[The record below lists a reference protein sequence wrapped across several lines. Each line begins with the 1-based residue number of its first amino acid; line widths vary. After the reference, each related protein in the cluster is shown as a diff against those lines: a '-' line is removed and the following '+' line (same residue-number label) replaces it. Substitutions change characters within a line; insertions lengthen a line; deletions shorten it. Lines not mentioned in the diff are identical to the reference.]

1 MTRQERDRVP
11 LLEVRGVTKSF
22 GAVAAVAGVSF
33 PLYAGEAHALVGENG
48 AGKSTIVK
56 MLAGVHR
63 PDQGE
68 LLLDGREVEFSS
80 PADAK
85 AAGIAVIYQ
94 EPTLFP
100 DLTVAENIVMGRH
113 PRGRLG
119 MIDRSAIRAEAERL
133 FARLGVRI
141 DPNRPARGLS
151 IADQQIV
158 EIAKALSADA
168 RVLIMDEP
176 TAALSLVEV
185 ERLFS
190 VARALRDEGAAIM
203 FISHRFEEIVD
214 LCQRVTIMRDGRHV
228 STDAMEDVTVDEMV
242 RRMVGRDLD
251 ALFPKQDVEP
261 GAVVLEVDGLTREGV
276 FRDVSFSVRAGEIVA
291 FAGLVGA
298 GRSEVVQ
305 AVFGVDER
313 DAGVVRLNGKKLKP
327 HSPRAAMAAGM
338 ALVPED
344 RRQQG
349 LVMDLSI
356 ERNVTLPRARAL
368 SKLGLLLG
376 PGERREA
383 LRWTERLRTKYG
395 RLGDAV
401 GTLSGGNQQKVVL
414 AKWLAMAPRV
424 LIVDEPT
431 RGIDVGTKAEVH
443 RLMSALA
450 AEGVAVVMVSSELPE
465 VLGMADRVLV
475 MREGRIVAEIPRA
488 EADENS
494 VMFAAMGQ
502 GAVA

>member
-68 LLLDGREVEFSS
+68 LLTDGREAEFSS

-119 MIDRSAIRAEAERL
+119 MIDRAAIRAEAERL

-276 FRDVSFSVRAGEIVA
+276 FRDVSFEVRAGEIVA

-327 HSPRAAMAAGM
+327 HSPRASMAAGM

-414 AKWLAMAPRV
+414 AKWLSMAPRV

-443 RLMSALA
+443 RLMSSLA

>member
-68 LLLDGREVEFSS
+68 LLLDGREAEFSS

-168 RVLIMDEP
+168 RVLVMDEP

-228 STDAMEDVTVDEMV
+228 STDAVEDVTVDEMV

-291 FAGLVGA
+291 FAGLVGS

-327 HSPRAAMAAGM
+327 HSPRASMAAGM

-383 LRWTERLRTKYG
+383 VRWTERLRTKYG

-443 RLMSALA
+443 RLMSSLA

>member
-1 MTRQERDRVP
+1 MTRQDPGPAP

-33 PLYAGEAHALVGENG
+33 GLHAGEAHALVGENG

-56 MLAGVHR
+56 MLAGVHK
-63 PDQGE
+63 PDDGT
-68 LLLDGREVEFSS
+68 LLLDGRPVEFGS

-100 DLTVAENIVMGRH
+100 DLSVAENIVMGRH
-113 PRGRLG
+113 PRTTLGR
-119 MIDRSAIRAEAERL
+119 IDRAAIRAEAERL

-141 DPNRPARGLS
+141 DPARPARGLS

-168 RVLIMDEP
+168 RVLVMDEP
-176 TAALSLVEV
+176 TAALTQIEV

-190 VARALRDEGAAIM
+190 VARTLRQEGAAIM
-203 FISHRFEEIVD
+203 FISHRFEEITE

-228 STDAMEDVTVDEMV
+228 STDLLEDVTVDEMV
-242 RRMVGRDLD
+242 KRMVGRDLD
-251 ALFPKQDVEP
+251 ALYPKQDVEP
-261 GAVVLEVDGLTREGV
+261 GAVVLEVEGLAREGV
-276 FRDVSFSVRAGEIVA
+276 FRDISFSVRAGEIVA
-291 FAGLVGA
+291 FAGLVGS

-313 DAGVVRLNGKKLKP
+313 DAGVVKVSGKKLKP
-327 HSPRAAMAAGM
+327 HSSRAAMGAGM

-349 LVMDLSI
+349 LIMDLSI
-356 ERNVTLPRARAL
+356 ERNVTLPRSRAL
-368 SKLGLLLG
+368 SKLGFLTG
-376 PGERREA
+376 ASERQEA
-383 LRWTERLRTKYG
+383 RHWTERLRTKYR
-395 RLGDAV
+395 RLGDPV

-414 AKWLAMAPRV
+414 AKWLAMAPKV

-450 AEGVAVVMVSSELPE
+450 AEGVAIVMVSSELPE

-475 MREGRIVAEIPRA
+475 MREGRIVAELPRA
-488 EADENS
+488 DATEDA

-502 GAVA
+502 GAAA